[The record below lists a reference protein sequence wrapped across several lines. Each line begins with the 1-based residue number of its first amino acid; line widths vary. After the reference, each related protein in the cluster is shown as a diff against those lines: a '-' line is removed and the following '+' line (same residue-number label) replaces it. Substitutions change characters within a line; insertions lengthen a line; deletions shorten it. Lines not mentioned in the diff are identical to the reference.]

1 MYTASMPNRRP
12 HSISPKGNS
21 NAWGPLGLGLSLR
34 GINSKM
40 GEGNSGKKSLL
51 AMRSKSLL
59 RFFSSLSAGTFR
71 VEFELSEFEAE
82 SQFEFELGEFEAES
96 QFAVSRKVVY
106 AASVALVAGAGTF
119 RVVCRLGKFE
129 AESTA
134 FAVPTLPCEGTAS

>member
-1 MYTASMPNRRP
+1 MYTASMPNRR
-12 HSISPKGNS
+12 SISSKGNS
-21 NAWGPLGLGLSLR
+21 YAWEPLGLGLSLR

-40 GEGNSGKKSLL
+40 GGERESSGKKSLL

-59 RFFSSLSAGTFR
+59 RFSSSLSAGTFR

-134 FAVPTLPCEGTAS
+134 FAVPTLPCEGPAS